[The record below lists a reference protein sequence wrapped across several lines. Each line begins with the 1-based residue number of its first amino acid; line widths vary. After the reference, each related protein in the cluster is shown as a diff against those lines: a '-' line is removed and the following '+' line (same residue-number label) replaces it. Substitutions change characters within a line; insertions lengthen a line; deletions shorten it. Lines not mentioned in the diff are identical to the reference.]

1 MRKLIAAVALAVLAA
16 CATVPHKAGFSPKQV
31 AVLTENG
38 FKLDG
43 DNYELG
49 LADRLLF
56 EVDKADLVPE
66 VVDRLDK
73 LTHALSGVGIHGA
86 TVEGH
91 TDSTGS
97 AAYNQNLSER
107 RAQAVKAQFAA
118 SGMPAAEVVAVGKGE
133 TDPIGD
139 NATEEGR
146 AQNRRVVIVITP
158 ANAMAVKD

>member
-1 MRKLIAAVALAVLAA
+1 MRKLIAAAALTLLAA
-16 CATVPHKAGFSPKQV
+16 CATVPPKPGFSAKQV

-49 LADRLLF
+49 LADRVLF

-66 VVDRLDK
+66 VISRLDQ
-73 LTHALSGVGIHGA
+73 LTHALTGVGIHGA

-97 AAYNQNLSER
+97 DDYNQALSER

-118 SGMPAAEVVAVGKGE
+118 SGMPAAEVTAVGKGE
-133 TDPIGD
+133 TDPIAD

-146 AQNRRVVIVITP
+146 AQNRRVVIVVTP
-158 ANAMAVKD
+158 TNAMAVND